1 MNFDEIIDRR
11 STESLKW
18 CLYDEDVLPL
28 WVADMD
34 FRCPQAVID
43 ALNKRV
49 SHGIFGYSIVPDDL
63 PEIIVERMRRLY
75 QWDITEE
82 DVCFVP
88 GVVTGL
94 NLTVRALC
102 KPGDAVMVQTPVYPP
117 FLSAPIRA
125 GLKRVDNSLTQND
138 DGNYAVDY
146 KSFESQIVKNNVK
159 LFILCNP
166 HNPVGRVFKHEELLR
181 MADICL
187 KYNVIV
193 CSDDIHCDLIFSGYK
208 HIPLASLNQ
217 DIAANTI
224 TFLAPSKTY
233 NIAGLHTSVGIIQ
246 DAGLRE
252 MIMKTRKGLISN
264 PGLLSLTAARAA
276 YLHGDAWLADLM
288 HYLEENRD
296 WLLSAVRENLPGVK
310 MTAPEGT
317 FLAWLDCRSVLKD
330 VNPHE
335 FFLQK
340 ARVGLNDGATFGRGG
355 EGFARLNFASPRSI
369 LEEAIPRMRN
379 AMLEEGLI

>member
-1 MNFDEIIDRR
+1 MDFDEIIDRR

-18 CLYDEDVLPL
+18 RLYNEDVLPL

-34 FRCPQAVID
+34 FRCPQAVMD

-49 SHGIFGYSIVPDDL
+49 SHGVFGYGLVPDDL
-63 PEIIVERMRRLY
+63 PTIIVERMKRLF

-82 DVCFVP
+82 DVCFIP

-94 NLTVRALC
+94 NLTMRALC

-117 FLSAPIRA
+117 ILSAPIAA
-125 GLKRVDNSLTQND
+125 GLIRVDNSLIQND
-138 DGNYAVDY
+138 DGTYRVDY

-166 HNPVGRVFKHEELLR
+166 HNPVGKVFKRDELLR

-187 KYNVIV
+187 KHNVIV
-193 CSDDIHCDLIFSGYK
+193 CSDDIHCDLIFSEHK
-208 HIPLASLNQ
+208 HIPIASLHKN
-217 DIAANTI
+217 ISANTI

-233 NIAGLHTSVGIIQ
+233 NIAGLHASMGIIQ

-252 MIMKTRKGLISN
+252 IIMKTRKGLISN

-288 HYLEENRD
+288 YYLEENRD
-296 WLLSAVRENLPGVK
+296 WLVSVVRENLPGIK
-310 MTAPEGT
+310 MIAPEGT
-317 FLAWLDCRSVLKD
+317 FLAWLDCRSVLMD

-340 ARVGLNDGATFGRGG
+340 ARVGLNDGAAFGSGG
-355 EGFARLNFASPRSI
+355 DGFLRFNFASPRSM
-369 LEEAIPRMRN
+369 LEEAIIRMRK
-379 AMLEEGLI
+379 AMQAEGLL

>member
-18 CLYDEDVLPL
+18 RLYDQDVIPL

-34 FRCPQAVID
+34 FRCPQAIMD

-49 SHGIFGYSIVPDDL
+49 SHGIFGYDLVPDDL
-63 PEIIVERMRRLY
+63 PAIIIERLKRLY

-82 DVCFVP
+82 DICFVP

-94 NLTVRALC
+94 NLTMRALC
-102 KPGDAVMVQTPVYPP
+102 KPGDAVLVQTPVYPT
-117 FLSAPIRA
+117 FLSAPISA
-125 GLKRVDNSLTQND
+125 GLIRVDNSLTQND
-138 DGNYAVDY
+138 DGNYRVDY
-146 KSFESQIVKNNVK
+146 ESFESQIVKNNVK

-166 HNPVGRVFKHEELLR
+166 HNPVGRVFKRAELLR
-181 MADICL
+181 MAEICL
-187 KYNVIV
+187 KHHVIV
-193 CSDDIHCDLIFSGYK
+193 CSDDIHCDLIFSGHE

-233 NIAGLHTSVGIIQ
+233 NIAGLHASVGIIQ
-246 DAGLRE
+246 DVGLRE
-252 MIMKTRKGLISN
+252 TIMKTRKGLISN

-276 YLHGDAWLADLM
+276 YLYGDAWLADLM

-296 WLLSAVRENLPGVK
+296 WLVSAVRENLPGVK

-317 FLAWLDCRSVLKD
+317 FLAWLDCRSVQMD

-335 FFLQK
+335 FFLHK
-340 ARVGLNDGATFGRGG
+340 ARVGLNDGAAFGSGG
-355 EGFARLNFASPRSI
+355 DGFLRFNFASPRSM
-369 LEEAIPRMRN
+369 LEEAILRMRK
-379 AMLEEGLI
+379 AMQAEGLV